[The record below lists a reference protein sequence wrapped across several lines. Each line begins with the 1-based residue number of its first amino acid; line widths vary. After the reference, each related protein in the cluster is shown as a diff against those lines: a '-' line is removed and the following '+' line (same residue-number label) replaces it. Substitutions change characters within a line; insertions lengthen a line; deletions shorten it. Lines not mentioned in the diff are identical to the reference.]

1 MQTKQ
6 EAYQEADK
14 HGAGFVANVIM
25 SWHRNPARKMRG
37 LVNLLH
43 AGHSVQ
49 TAQTAIDVL
58 LIDGVKASW
67 IVLEEWANRAA

>member
-1 MQTKQ
+1 MTKL
-6 EAYQEADK
+6 EAYQEAQTL
-14 HGAGFVANVIM
+14 GAAFVANVVM
-25 SWHRNPARKMRG
+25 NWHREPARKLKG
-37 LVNLLH
+37 LVNLLK

-67 IVLEEWANRAA
+67 CVLDEWSNRHA